1 MQHRFS
7 RSRYRAHGLTVVELL
22 VVIVIIGI
30 LAGLLLPAING
41 ARKRGQI
48 TAISLE
54 IQNLK
59 NAVEQYKQTYGDY
72 PPDGTNIN
80 VVLRHLRVVFPR
92 IHPSELVFFENTI
105 RVPDDPTGSTIMDPA
120 EALCFFLGGFSEDP
134 RYPLTGEG
142 GPLVRVPKDN
152 PNRLVRNNSRENAI
166 FDFSPERLTVLQ
178 ANFTPVPNWDVNVA
192 DYLFPVY
199 IPAHSELPYV
209 YFDSRTYL
217 PRASYGGGNAAMY
230 PSFRDLFLFNNQSL
244 PTVGGAVVNNVDSR
258 FWQWDSLAPKLREV
272 GIARP
277 YRSDQI
283 RTPNQEDVHKAKW
296 LNPESFQIIS
306 AGLNNRFGGEEI
318 QGEFRRYSNIHFSS
332 GDNYSDGDLSNIT
345 NFSRG
350 QLEDELP

>member
-72 PPDGTNIN
+72 PPDGTNI
-80 VVLRHLRVVFPR
+80 VVLERHLRTAFPR
-92 IHPSELVFFENTI
+92 IHQTEIAKLSNLI
-105 RVPDDPTGSTIMDPA
+105 AVPNNPCTLLDPA
-120 EALCFFLGGFSEDP
+120 ESLVFFLGGFSEDP
-134 RYPLTGEG
+134 RYPFSGDG
-142 GPLVRVPKDN
+142 GPFTGDRK
-152 PNRLVRNNSRENAI
+152 NAI
-166 FDFSPERLTVLQ
+166 FDFNVERLSLNDEKSLNP
-178 ANFTPVPNWDVNVA
+178 ALEND
-192 DYLFPVY
+192 LFPVY
-199 IPAHSELPYV
+199 LPENCDLPYV

-217 PRASYGGGNAAMY
+217 PRPSYQYQSNNQRWAVRPAQY
-230 PSFRDLFLFNNQSL
+230 PSPLVL
-244 PTVGGAVVNNVDSR
+244 PKISQGDDGYAYDSSNVPANSNLLQ
-258 FWQWDSLAPKLREV
+258 FGV
-272 GIARP
+272 ARP
-277 YRSDQI
+277 YRSMQVKSASI
-283 RTPNQEDVHKAKW
+283 EDAYPAKW
-296 LNPESFQIIS
+296 TNPDSFQIIS
-306 AGLNNRFGGEEI
+306 AGLTNHYGDYFLQSFSLTGPDNNLWLT
-318 QGEFRRYSNIHFSS
+318 SPHKHFPG